1 MKKKY
6 LILISILLVI
16 FFSMLGIVL
25 FDKNLT
31 FDMGVYNFIISFK
44 CDFLDTLFKTI
55 TAFGNPLTIISLVV
69 IFIVAFRNKD
79 ALLLSISALDSIIL
93 NTIIKH
99 IVKRD
104 RPSVVRLIS
113 EKGYSFPSGH
123 AMISVCVYGFLFY
136 LAYRKIKNK
145 FLRNIICIVLG
156 ILIVGIGISRIYVG
170 VHYASDII
178 AGYALALIEV
188 ILLIQC
194 ENLIKF
200 RGE

>member
-16 FFSMLGIVL
+16 FLSMLGIVL

-31 FDMGVYNFIISFK
+31 FDMSIYNFIISFR
-44 CDFLDTLFKTI
+44 CDFLDTLFKGI
-55 TAFGNPLTIISLVV
+55 TACGNPLTIVALVV
-69 IFIVAFRNKD
+69 IFIVALRNKD

-99 IVKRD
+99 IVRRD
-104 RPSVVRLIS
+104 RPSVVRLVS

-123 AMISVCVYGFLFY
+123 AMIAVCVYGFLFY
-136 LAYRKIKNK
+136 LAFKKIKNK
-145 FLRNIICIVLG
+145 HLRNVICIILG
-156 ILIVGIGISRIYVG
+156 ILVLGIGISRIYVG

-178 AGYALALIEV
+178 SGYALAFIEV

-194 ENLIKF
+194 EDLIKF

>member
-6 LILISILLVI
+6 LILIGILLVI

-31 FDMGVYNFIISFK
+31 FDMSIYNFIISFR
-44 CDFLDTLFKTI
+44 CDFLDTLFKVI
-55 TAFGNPLTIISLVV
+55 TACGNPLTIVALVV
-69 IFIVAFRNKD
+69 IFIVALRNKD

-93 NTIIKH
+93 NTIIKQ

-104 RPSVVRLIS
+104 RPSVVRLVS

-123 AMISVCVYGFLFY
+123 AMIAVCVYGFLFY
-136 LAYRKIKNK
+136 LTFKKIKNK
-145 FLRNIICIVLG
+145 YLRNIICIVLG
-156 ILIVGIGISRIYVG
+156 ILVLGIGISRIYVG

-178 AGYALALIEV
+178 AGYTLAFIEV

-194 ENLIKF
+194 EDLIKF

>member
-93 NTIIKH
+93 NIIIKH